1 MIVLMHLS
9 SPFYGEV
16 ARTRSGRDGGG
27 VSTTTLCAAPS
38 TTSWSPS
45 PQVGRKEA

>member
-1 MIVLMHLS
+1 MIGMLLS
-9 SPFYGEV
+9 SPFHGEV

-27 VSTTTLCAAPS
+27 DTTSALCAAPS

-45 PQVGRKEA
+45 PLVGRIKA